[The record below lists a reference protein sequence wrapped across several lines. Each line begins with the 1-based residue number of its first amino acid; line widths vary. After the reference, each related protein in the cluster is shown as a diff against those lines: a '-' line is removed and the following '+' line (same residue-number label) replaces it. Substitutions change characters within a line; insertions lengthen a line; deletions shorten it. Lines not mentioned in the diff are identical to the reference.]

1 MGEIELMK
9 RNKVE
14 RLAIANTLLD
24 SVIRECEFNLI
35 NETLYHCMESVDS
48 CLKILSIIDD

>member
-1 MGEIELMK
+1 MGKIELMK

-24 SVIRECEFNLI
+24 SVIRECEFPLI
-35 NETLYHCMESVDS
+35 NKELLECMENIDS
-48 CLKILSIIDD
+48 CLKVLSAIDD